1 MPPQVHARK
10 GTISKV
16 DERVQWGE
24 YMGDNTQITRRVRK
38 YVCID
43 KVRKKQT
50 EIKGAEPSR
59 RLGLQTY
66 IRKTQLCLGLLRAPF
81 YFLDT
86 LEAYLKCFTS
96 AKRGSKCVKK
106 VKRGPKSRCDFL
118 MYGGLGRGGKSLR
131 KTPVS
136 STKRANARPPS
147 SVPRM

>member
-59 RLGLQTY
+59 RLGL
-66 IRKTQLCLGLLRAPF
+66 LLRSSGLKVRRAQVDF
-81 YFLDT
+81 ATSGMAEVFEYFKD
-86 LEAYLKCFTS
+86 
-96 AKRGSKCVKK
+96 
-106 VKRGPKSRCDFL
+106 
-118 MYGGLGRGGKSLR
+118 
-131 KTPVS
+131 
-136 STKRANARPPS
+136 
-147 SVPRM
+147 